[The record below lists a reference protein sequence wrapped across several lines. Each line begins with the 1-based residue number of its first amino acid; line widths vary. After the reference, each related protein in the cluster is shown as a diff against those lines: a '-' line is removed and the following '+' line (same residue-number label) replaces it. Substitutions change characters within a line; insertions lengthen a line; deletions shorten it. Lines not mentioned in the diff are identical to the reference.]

1 MDKTGIYML
10 DKYSIKKLL
19 SENYPLLSILLGI
32 VLISASIGPY
42 QNGDT
47 QWEYEAAT
55 GVIRWGMPYVIS
67 FGNTMNQPPLG
78 FYIEALFFKAFGLSI
93 DTGVVLVTLFGLG
106 CTILVYKI
114 GKVLYS
120 KTTGLVAAVL
130 FGLTP
135 WELILSRSFFI
146 DVQCLFFSLLCLFIG
161 IIAIRKGSFKLFM
174 VSGALFAAAFLTKFF
189 AVFMLI
195 PLLLF
200 YVYFRPKNLRHTFSW
215 FGAFFL
221 PVLIFSFL
229 WYQVILG
236 QGVLSVFYQS
246 DLVNRNSSGVVP
258 SFFFVF
264 NFLVNYGLGWFF
276 IDAAILSLL
285 VCLMYRKFRKLL
297 VFDLICL
304 ATILSVVSVNTFL
317 GAVLNLNSPYLN
329 VIKYDYQSLPFFSL
343 LAASLVGKC
352 ISLFN
357 SLKSRGKLNKLLFFF
372 VALGGLGL
380 VTASIFYN
388 MYYVHQFSPSDFL
401 LFRVAMGK
409 NVGYS
414 LFNPNPIGKYSLLM
428 GIQYLGFAIV
438 LSGLMWASRHELVGL
453 LKFRKNN

>member
-1 MDKTGIYML
+1 MFNKC
-10 DKYSIKKLL
+10 SIKKLL
-19 SENYPLLSILLGI
+19 SENYPLLSILLGS
-32 VLISASIGPY
+32 VLVSVSIGPY

-47 QWEYEAAT
+47 QWEYEAAS

-67 FGNTMNQPPLG
+67 FGNIMNQPPLG

-93 DTGVVLVTLFGLG
+93 DTGVILVTLFGLG
-106 CTILVYKI
+106 CTVMVYKI

-120 KTTGLVAAVL
+120 KTTGLFAAVL
-130 FGLTP
+130 FALTP

-189 AVFMLI
+189 AVYILI

-200 YVYFRPKNLRHTFSW
+200 YVYYRPKNLRHTFSW

-221 PVLIFSFL
+221 PALIFSFL
-229 WYQVILG
+229 WYQVISG
-236 QGVLSVFYQS
+236 QGLLSVFYQS
-246 DLVNRNSSGVVP
+246 DLVNRNSSVP

-276 IDAAILSLL
+276 IDAAILSLV
-285 VCLMYRKFRKLL
+285 VCLMYRKFRKLFA
-297 VFDLICL
+297 FDLICL

-317 GAVLNLNSPYLN
+317 GAVLNLKSPYLN
-329 VIKYDYQSLPFFSL
+329 AIKYDYQSLPFFSL
-343 LAASLVGKC
+343 LVASLVGKGL
-352 ISLFN
+352 SLFN
-357 SLKSRGKLNKLLFFF
+357 SLKSKGKLNKLLFFF

-380 VTASIFYN
+380 VAASIFYN
-388 MYYVHQFSPSDFL
+388 MYYAHQFSTWDFL
-401 LFRVAMGK
+401 LFRVETGK

-453 LKFRKNN
+453 LNFRKNN